1 MMELIHKYMTANT
14 CFYKIHVINLCTRLQ
29 ECDNMLDMIE

>member
-1 MMELIHKYMTANT
+1 MMELINKYMTANT
-14 CFYKIHVINLCTRLQ
+14 CFYKIINLCTRLQ